1 MPRANELP
9 EVTTVRLPGGKLAAV
24 DAVLATNEARPDLI
38 RAAIDAEI
46 ERRTKNE
53 DRR

>member
-1 MPRANELP
+1 M
-9 EVTTVRLPGGKLAAV
+9 RLADGKLASV
-24 DAVLATNEARPDLI
+24 DAVLSANEARPDLI